1 MEGRRKEQA
10 AIKSATVGLDLGC
23 AQCHLLHSL
32 LLPLLVAHGREPRA
46 RHREQGH
53 CALGA
58 VPRASDSAER
68 GLTADP
74 RPALP
79 PRVALQLVV
88 GGGAQAKTRAP
99 RGVAAPPTDT
109 FWMTAEEARRRP
121 RAGAPEHAELRVGL
135 RCRALLRPAGL
146 GGRHAADA
154 RPASPAAQRQRRLP
168 GATGAATHFLLFG
181 PHFVP
186 PHVGLDESGPSVLAP
201 PGAHQ
206 LPHVTRRLPVAFN
219 MTCRLAQTTLIKL
232 LAWHYWLSPCAHPL
246 QQRAWC
252 YLPYPVVAGCKYSCR

>member
-1 MEGRRKEQA
+1 MRAEVEGRRKEQA

-32 LLPLLVAHGREPRA
+32 LLPLLVARGREPRA
-46 RHREQGH
+46 RRREQGH

-88 GGGAQAKTRAP
+88 GGRRLPVGAQAETRAP
-99 RGVAAPPTDT
+99 RGVAAPPSDT
-109 FWMTAEEARRRP
+109 FWMTAEEARRRT
-121 RAGAPEHAELRVGL
+121 RAGAPEHTELRVG
-135 RCRALLRPAGL
+135 RRRRALLRPAGL
-146 GGRHAADA
+146 GDRHADDA

-181 PHFVP
+181 PRFVP
-186 PHVGLDESGPSVLAP
+186 PHVGLDEPGPCSGPAECTP
-201 PGAHQ
+201 AATRHPAAAPGA
-206 LPHVTRRLPVAFN
+206 
-219 MTCRLAQTTLIKL
+219 
-232 LAWHYWLSPCAHPL
+232 
-246 QQRAWC
+246 
-252 YLPYPVVAGCKYSCR
+252 